1 MSIFVEYLTLEQ
13 MISRTLIRIKAFKEL
28 YSRIT
33 TGSTDTK
40 AAESELM
47 QSFVQT
53 QRLWGLM
60 ALLPSALA
68 MVAEDKIITQ
78 NRKFNPDKGVIEQNS
93 KFASNALS
101 AITRADSVFVNW
113 CNNQGISWMDFETSL
128 KAIYSGMVSKEYFQD
143 YLSIENPSREDAVKL
158 FRHIYSEELSGN
170 EVLEDALEN
179 SNIWWTEDLEYVLN
193 KILDRLPSVA
203 ASGHVEIPQIFDDKQ
218 DEEFAKKLV
227 GVVLVNFDDLAE
239 TISSYMTN
247 WEVGRVVQSD
257 ILIVAMGIAEA
268 QTFSS
273 IPVKVTI
280 NEYVELSKNFS
291 TPKSY
296 SFVNGL
302 LNKILKEMLADGRIQ
317 KDPRGMIGGL
327 Y

>member
-1 MSIFVEYLTLEQ
+1 

-28 YSRIT
+28 YSRVT
-33 TGSTDTK
+33 TGSSDTK
-40 AAESELM
+40 AAEAELM
-47 QSFVQT
+47 QAFVQT

-68 MVAEDKIITQ
+68 MVAEDKVNTQ
-78 NRKFNPDKGVIEQNS
+78 MRKFNPDKQIIEQNTR
-93 KFASNALS
+93 FASNALS
-101 AITRADSVFVNW
+101 SIVKADSVFVNW
-113 CNNQGISWMDFETSL
+113 CSNQGISWMDFETPL
-128 KAIYSGMVSKEYFQD
+128 KSIYSSVVSKDYFQD
-143 YLSIENPSREDAVKL
+143 FAVKENPSAEDAVKL

-170 EVLEDALEN
+170 EVLEDALES
-179 SNIWWTEDLEYVLN
+179 SNIWWTEDLEYVIN
-193 KILDRLPSVA
+193 KILEKLSSVV
-203 ASGHVEIPQIFDDKQ
+203 SLGRVEIPQIFEEEE
-218 DEEFAKKLV
+218 DEAFAKKLV
-227 GVVLVNFDDLAE
+227 GTVLLNFDDLAE
-239 TISSYMTN
+239 TISSYMKN

-257 ILIVAMGIAEA
+257 ILIVAMGVAEA

-302 LNKILKEMLADGRIQ
+302 LNTILKDMISDGRIK
-317 KDPRGMIGGL
+317 KDPRGMVGGL